1 MNRFFW
7 RGRLAAVVEGNSIQ
21 QNDSSLVAWASRI
34 SLDQIPGL
42 LLVLASRW
50 LVETTAKASE
60 QDTKTGSQ
68 PNLVTAGALA
78 KHLNLPESWVRTEER
93 LGQIPSVRLGKY
105 VRFRLSDVERSL
117 AQKPREGRKWPIY
130 GAELPGR
137 LNRALD
143 AVDRILRVLPPFDCE
158 TKHRSDDP
166 EDPVDRPMR
175 IFLFAQ
181 LVSKFF
187 HDGVLSPK
195 EIQTLLQEAKP
206 GFERTLFETAHLT
219 GARQSLI

>member
-1 MNRFFW
+1 VNRFFW

-117 AQKPREGRKWPIY
+117 AQKPREGRK
-130 GAELPGR
+130 
-137 LNRALD
+137 
-143 AVDRILRVLPPFDCE
+143 
-158 TKHRSDDP
+158 
-166 EDPVDRPMR
+166 
-175 IFLFAQ
+175 
-181 LVSKFF
+181 
-187 HDGVLSPK
+187 
-195 EIQTLLQEAKP
+195 
-206 GFERTLFETAHLT
+206 
-219 GARQSLI
+219 